1 MVSDLIA
8 IKKFSNYNKEPR
20 GGRSRSYNEDSCE
33 MRKFNLG
40 AALDSEH
47 KNMCLHDND
56 RSDDTIR
63 FLRTVADAEGM

>member
-1 MVSDLIA
+1 
-8 IKKFSNYNKEPR
+8 
-20 GGRSRSYNEDSCE
+20 

-47 KNMCLHDND
+47 KNMCLHDNN

-63 FLRTVADAEGM
+63 FLRTVTGAEGM